1 MLCPSWIISVIFFS
15 FHFLFFPSA
24 LLPGSLV
31 SNLYF
36 TILYLFALLSGRT
49 PQLCPAVCKV
59 STLCIMLWTSGG
71 SNLLSQWLFCLTCFS
86 CLMDFISST
95 EDINNNCLNLFFF
108 SKFSSSSI
116 IHFLPAFVLFVCV
129 CVSRNQTSM
138 LKVLPLGLV
147 SLPYRLMIKDYVR
160 CEKEMGQRAGWA
172 LRPRSFT
179 VGDLGVLFTRECMC
193 PLVAS
198 DFREFFSKALPGG

>member
-108 SKFSSSSI
+108 QVFFFLYNPFPSS
-116 IHFLPAFVLFVCV
+116 FCLFCSCVCV
-129 CVSRNQTSM
+129 CVSEPNFHVKGS
-138 LKVLPLGLV
+138 PSGSCES
-147 SLPYRLMIKDYVR
+147 SLQAHD
-160 CEKEMGQRAGWA
+160 
-172 LRPRSFT
+172 
-179 VGDLGVLFTRECMC
+179 
-193 PLVAS
+193 
-198 DFREFFSKALPGG
+198 